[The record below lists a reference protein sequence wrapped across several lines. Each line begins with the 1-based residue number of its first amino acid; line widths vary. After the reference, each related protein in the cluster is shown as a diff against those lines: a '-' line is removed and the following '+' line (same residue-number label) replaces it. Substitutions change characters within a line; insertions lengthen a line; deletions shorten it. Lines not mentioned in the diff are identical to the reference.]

1 VTKPSIYLDY
11 NATAPIRPEAR
22 DAVLRAF
29 ETAGNPSS
37 VHASGRAAR
46 DLVETARAQV
56 AALVGVVAGS
66 VTFVSGGTEA
76 NALAIGSAAF
86 AGFNRVIVSEGEHDA
101 VLETAAASGLQVLKM
116 PLDADGV
123 ARLDWLEEA
132 LSDEGRA
139 LVCLMLAN
147 NETGVIQKVAEASAL
162 VRAADGWL
170 HVDAVQAAG
179 KIAIDFSALGADT
192 LALSAH
198 KLGGPQGV
206 GALVAGTRATI
217 VRQQHGG
224 GQERGRRAGTEN
236 VAGIAGFGA
245 AAEAASRDL
254 PAMANQGTWR
264 DALAERVKAAPTN
277 ADYGLEINK
286 TNQFVVNERLETSA
300 PDVWA
305 LGDCA
310 AAPWIG
316 TEGKEGRIIPARAQ
330 AAHQQASY
338 LAKALIARTG
348 QRRAEAPFVYR
359 DFGSLL
365 SLGENKGVGALMGG
379 LGGPNFFVEGL
390 IAKWA
395 YISLHLDHHRA
406 IMGTPKT
413 IVLALARLL
422 QQRVAG
428 RLKLH

>member
-1 VTKPSIYLDY
+1 MSKPTIYLDY

-29 ETAGNPSS
+29 DLAGNPSS

-56 AALVGVVAGS
+56 AALAGVVPGS

-86 AGFNRVIVSEGEHDA
+86 AGFNRIIVSEGEHDA

-116 PLDADGV
+116 PLDADGA

-132 LSDEGRA
+132 LSAEGRA

-147 NETGVIQKVAEASAL
+147 NETGVIQPVAQAAAL
-162 VRAADGWL
+162 VREADGWL

-179 KIAIDFSALGADT
+179 KIAIDFTALGADT

-245 AAEAASRDL
+245 AAMAAARDL
-254 PAMANQGTWR
+254 PSMANQGTGR
-264 DALAERVKAAPTN
+264 DALAERLKAAGAVVLGEGAERLPQTLCLAAEGFASQIQVMNLDLAGVMVSAGSACSSGKVKASR
-277 ADYGLEINK
+277 
-286 TNQFVVNERLETSA
+286 VVEA
-300 PDVWA
+300 M
-305 LGDCA
+305 
-310 AAPWIG
+310 
-316 TEGKEGRIIPARAQ
+316 GR
-330 AAHQQASY
+330 SD
-338 LAKALIARTG
+338 L
-348 QRRAEAPFVYR
+348 APFALRVSGGWATTEQDWISCGDAWLAAYSR
-359 DFGSLL
+359 I
-365 SLGENKGVGALMGG
+365 GARRR
-379 LGGPNFFVEGL
+379 E
-390 IAKWA
+390 
-395 YISLHLDHHRA
+395 
-406 IMGTPKT
+406 
-413 IVLALARLL
+413 
-422 QQRVAG
+422 VA
-428 RLKLH
+428 

>member
-1 VTKPSIYLDY
+1 VSKPSIYLDY

-22 DAVLRAF
+22 DALLRAF

-56 AALVGVVAGS
+56 AALVGVVPGS

-86 AGFNRVIVSEGEHDA
+86 AGFNRIIVSEGEHDA

-147 NETGVIQKVAEASAL
+147 NETGVVQPVAQAAAL

-179 KIAIDFSALGADT
+179 KIAIDFTALGADT

-236 VAGIAGFGA
+236 VAGIVGFGA
-245 AAEAASRDL
+245 AVEAAARDL
-254 PAMANQGTWR
+254 PSMANQGTWR
-264 DALAERVKAAPTN
+264 DALAERVKAAG
-277 ADYGLEINK
+277 A
-286 TNQFVVNERLETSA
+286 VVLGEGAQRLPQTLCLAAEGFASQIQVMNLDLAGVMVSA
-300 PDVWA
+300 GSA
-305 LGDCA
+305 CSS
-310 AAPWIG
+310 
-316 TEGKEGRIIPARAQ
+316 GKVKASRVVEAMGR
-330 AAHQQASY
+330 SD
-338 LAKALIARTG
+338 L
-348 QRRAEAPFVYR
+348 APFALRVSGGWASTEQDWISCGDAWLAAYSR
-359 DFGSLL
+359 I
-365 SLGENKGVGALMGG
+365 GARRR
-379 LGGPNFFVEGL
+379 E
-390 IAKWA
+390 
-395 YISLHLDHHRA
+395 
-406 IMGTPKT
+406 
-413 IVLALARLL
+413 
-422 QQRVAG
+422 VA
-428 RLKLH
+428 

>member
-1 VTKPSIYLDY
+1 MTKPSIYLDY

-147 NETGVIQKVAEASAL
+147 NETGVIQPVADASAL

-179 KIAIDFSALGADT
+179 KVAIDFTALGADT
-192 LALSAH
+192 MALSAH

-245 AAEAASRDL
+245 AAQAAAGDL

-264 DALAERVKAAPTN
+264 DALAERVKAAGAVVLGEGAARLPQTLCLAAEGFASQIQVMN
-277 ADYGLEINK
+277 LDLAGVMVSAGSACSSGKVKASRVVEAMGRAD
-286 TNQFVVNERLETSA
+286 Q
-300 PDVWA
+300 
-305 LGDCA
+305 
-310 AAPWIG
+310 
-316 TEGKEGRIIPARAQ
+316 
-330 AAHQQASY
+330 
-338 LAKALIARTG
+338 
-348 QRRAEAPFVYR
+348 APFALRVSGGWASTEQDWISCGDAWLAAYSR
-359 DFGSLL
+359 I
-365 SLGENKGVGALMGG
+365 GARRR
-379 LGGPNFFVEGL
+379 E
-390 IAKWA
+390 
-395 YISLHLDHHRA
+395 
-406 IMGTPKT
+406 
-413 IVLALARLL
+413 
-422 QQRVAG
+422 VA
-428 RLKLH
+428 

>member
-1 VTKPSIYLDY
+1 MSKPTIYLDY

-29 ETAGNPSS
+29 EAAGNPSS

-46 DLVETARAQV
+46 DIVETARAQV
-56 AALVGVVAGS
+56 AALVGVVPGS

-86 AGFNRVIVSEGEHDA
+86 AGFNRIIVSEGEHDA
-101 VLETAAASGLQVLKM
+101 VLETAAAAGLQVLKM
-116 PLDADGV
+116 PLDAEGV

-132 LSDEGRA
+132 LGDEGRA

-147 NETGVIQKVAEASAL
+147 NETGVIQPVAQAAAL

-179 KIAIDFSALGADT
+179 KIVIDFSALGADT
-192 LALSAH
+192 MALSAH

-245 AAEAASRDL
+245 ATQAAAGDL
-254 PAMANQGTWR
+254 PSMANQGTWR
-264 DALAERVKAAPTN
+264 DALAERVKAAGAVVLGEGAQRLPQTLCLAAEGFASQIQVMSLDLAGVMVSAGSACSSGKVKASRVVDAMGR
-277 ADYGLEINK
+277 ADL
-286 TNQFVVNERLETSA
+286 
-300 PDVWA
+300 
-305 LGDCA
+305 
-310 AAPWIG
+310 
-316 TEGKEGRIIPARAQ
+316 
-330 AAHQQASY
+330 
-338 LAKALIARTG
+338 
-348 QRRAEAPFVYR
+348 APFALRVSGGWASTEQDWISCGDAWLAAYSR
-359 DFGSLL
+359 I
-365 SLGENKGVGALMGG
+365 GARRR
-379 LGGPNFFVEGL
+379 E
-390 IAKWA
+390 
-395 YISLHLDHHRA
+395 
-406 IMGTPKT
+406 
-413 IVLALARLL
+413 
-422 QQRVAG
+422 VA
-428 RLKLH
+428 